1 MTKTHILEY
10 LKAEQMPVQSV
21 TLDMSTPM
29 TAFED
34 GSISWRETVSGTV
47 QFEDVAPIP
56 SSRLQQIVMDSFQN
70 EGLELYRIR
79 LSLAKDESLKLVS
92 MVTIDSNRP
101 DTDTEDKKKTS
112 KWTSTLI
119 AIIVCVVCGVLV
131 AFIFAYYLLFGRSKR
146 RQRQEE
152 GRAKRA
158 MFDSSANLPPI
169 PTDPTPPDDD
179 YADEYDSDN
188 DLPSQ
193 SSVSK
198 LTYDDLENQ
207 SVATST
213 YSYREDSSL
222 APRSSWLQRNKNQ
235 QILNESAL
243 TSQNVFYP
251 KILTN
256 SGEVK
261 NFVPYEFETESN
273 PKDDMSLLQND
284 DESSLVRLH
293 GYDSQSVASD
303 GRVGQISGNSVD
315 SKSLQQQEGGFE
327 DLWNDTDDD
336 NDTDDAVEALNVS
349 YASSIKPY
357 DEAMA
362 VTPKANSGS
371 AETKPTVK
379 KSNVGV
385 FDETSKEETV
395 DDYMNEYTDEEEDEN
410 QYSFENVVDDNDAYS
425 SKSSVGGS
433 SLASD
438 SYGFVY
444 QRHYHAK
451 EGPLMRIAT
460 LPRDDD
466 ELHIQRTVVDHIPM
480 STDLN
485 ESVEVQSVDASLS
498 NSMKASMAS
507 SMLSESVKPS
517 SPKVVAGTSARKK
530 KSESWIA
537 RPSSPSEFSE
547 TSKRSIE
554 SSDSAK
560 LRALLNQPDIYDQ
573 IRGKEDDESV
583 SCYLEEV
590 DEDAQNDMSAK
601 FEEKKEDGSN
611 SLGNNATTVDSEGI
625 NDSS

>member
-1 MTKTHILEY
+1 MTTTHILEY

-21 TLDMSTPM
+21 TLDMSTPL
-29 TAFED
+29 TKLED
-34 GSISWRETVSGTV
+34 GSMSWTETVSGTV

-70 EGLELYRIR
+70 EGLELYQIR

-92 MVTIDSNRP
+92 MVTVDSNRP
-101 DTDTEDKKKTS
+101 DTDTDDSTKTS
-112 KWTSTLI
+112 KWTPTLI
-119 AIIVCVVCGVLV
+119 TIIVCVVCGVLV

-243 TSQNVFYP
+243 TSQNVFHP

-256 SGEVK
+256 SGGMR

-273 PKDDMSLLQND
+273 AKDDMSLLQND
-284 DESSLVRLH
+284 GESSLVRLS

-336 NDTDDAVEALNVS
+336 NDVDDAVEALNVS

-362 VTPKANSGS
+362 VTPKANSES

-395 DDYMNEYTDEEEDEN
+395 DDYMNEYTDDEEDEN
-410 QYSFENVVDDNDAYS
+410 QYSYDVVVDDNDAYS
-425 SKSSVGGS
+425 SKSSVCGS

-466 ELHIQRTVVDHIPM
+466 EVHVQRTVVDHIPM

-485 ESVEVQSVDASLS
+485 ESVEVQSVEAT
-498 NSMKASMAS
+498 

-530 KSESWIA
+530 KSESWIT
-537 RPSSPSEFSE
+537 RPSSPTEFSE
-547 TSKRSIE
+547 MSKRSIE

-573 IRGKEDDESV
+573 IPGKEDDESV

-590 DEDAQNDMSAK
+590 DEDAQNDMPKDLDVEPASVK